1 MFNMYS
7 ILTFLKHKTSIYPH
21 IIFTAFL
28 LLVFHFT
35 ICARLQT
42 TICRKRRIRE
52 HERKDHARSGGE
64 QDAKVETGVHRN
76 LRPYGISQST
86 WAAGNRNE
94 TWLSLYFRASRQSW
108 LFGSIL

>member
-35 ICARLQT
+35 ICAR
-42 TICRKRRIRE
+42 RFVEGDASENMNVRIMP
-52 HERKDHARSGGE
+52 G
-64 QDAKVETGVHRN
+64 Q
-76 LRPYGISQST
+76 
-86 WAAGNRNE
+86 AGNRMQ
-94 TWLSLYFRASRQSW
+94 R
-108 LFGSIL
+108 